1 MAHVRN
7 KPSGPKPGTPARAA
21 SNAALQE
28 ARSRKNKPEPGSR
41 LTAAQRAANLERHR
55 ESLTKPGAA
64 ARVQHIKPTERH
76 KPTPTQLSK
85 AALGD
90 DPHGYNHG
98 DRGAFMRRAK
108 GQSAASP
115 ARPDRAAPCFPPGET
130 WPERGQCCWPT
141 SAGRPWTFCRAPI
154 LEASRSGYCAGHES
168 ATVARLRPADQADA
182 GAPGAIAR
190 GFTLPSVA
198 DRRGAG
204 LAATR
209 TAAAMLAQRGP
220 RK

>member
-130 WPERGQCCWPT
+130 WPERGQCCWPVND
-141 SAGRPWTFCRAPI
+141 GRPWRFCGART
-154 LEASRSGYCAGHES
+154 ERTSREGYCQHHAAQVRRKPE
-168 ATVARLRPADQADA
+168 AT
-182 GAPGAIAR
+182 GAIAAADL
-190 GFTLPSVA
+190 GQQSPKGPFILP
-198 DRRGAG
+198 DRKQPIMHPAAKGAAVSS
-204 LAATR
+204 AAR
-209 TAAAMLAQRGP
+209 SR
-220 RK
+220 RV